1 MFKHILK
8 FSFLVFCG
16 GSVAGGLPENIE
28 VTRENAESLSIKLE
42 KIASGSAG
50 TSLYQLEFANKL
62 ANCLAGRVQTYL
74 LLGKKEI
81 SGSSMDYKVGSEQP
95 SVLLHM
101 PASGYDMAVTVQY
114 CCLEGTSPGCKQSI
128 SISSV
133 NGVASQ

>member
-1 MFKHILK
+1 
-8 FSFLVFCG
+8 
-16 GSVAGGLPENIE
+16 
-28 VTRENAESLSIKLE
+28 
-42 KIASGSAG
+42 
-50 TSLYQLEFANKL
+50 
-62 ANCLAGRVQTYL
+62 
-74 LLGKKEI
+74 
-81 SGSSMDYKVGSEQP
+81 MDYKVGSEQP